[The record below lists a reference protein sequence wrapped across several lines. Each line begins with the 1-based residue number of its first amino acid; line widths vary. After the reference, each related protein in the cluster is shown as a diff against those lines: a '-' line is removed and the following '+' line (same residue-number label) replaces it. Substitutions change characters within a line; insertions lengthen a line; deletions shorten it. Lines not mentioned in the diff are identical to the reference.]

1 MTIASKELSECQKKT
16 FQFILRRIHHTLKRQ
31 TLCEELISPAFR
43 LGLSLYRLGRGD
55 YFYTIAEMVGLA
67 PCTVSTIVHEVN
79 EAIVSC
85 LWECCITIHMP
96 KTQED
101 FKKKM
106 LDMEE
111 LWQFPFSWCAVDGC
125 HIPIKCPPGG
135 QESCKE
141 YHNFKNFFSIV
152 LMSMVDARY
161 RFIWGSCDYPGNS
174 HDSIILQST
183 SLWSD
188 IKEGKVLPSFTQE
201 QENIHIPSL
210 ILGDSAFPF
219 ETFLMKPYTHT
230 VLTKEQRYFN
240 YRLSRARMIVEGAY
254 GQLKGRWRLLLNKT
268 EGNLLQTKTA
278 TLACMVLHNICLD
291 MGDTLPSKLDLTID
305 PTTQQKRDR
314 NAIHDI
320 LLMKMCDKTIDPKKN
335 LANKVRH
342 AITSKLFKE
351 FGTCL
356 QS

>member
-1 MTIASKELSECQKKT
+1 MVWRTYDDDRFKRT
-16 FQFILRRIHHTLKRQ
+16 FRVSTNTLQFILSRIHHTLKRQ
-31 TLCEELISPAFR
+31 MLCEEPISPAFR

-96 KTQED
+96 KTEED

-125 HIPIKCPPGG
+125 HNPINCPPGG

-141 YHNFKNFFSIV
+141 YHTFKNFFSIV
-152 LMSMVDARY
+152 LMSMVDGRY
-161 RFIWGSCDYPGNS
+161 RFIWGSCGYPGNS

-188 IKEGKVLPSFTQE
+188 IKKGKVLPSFTQVE
-201 QENIHIPSL
+201 ENIHIHHLFWEIQHSHLTLSL
-210 ILGDSAFPF
+210 
-219 ETFLMKPYTHT
+219 
-230 VLTKEQRYFN
+230 
-240 YRLSRARMIVEGAY
+240 
-254 GQLKGRWRLLLNKT
+254 
-268 EGNLLQTKTA
+268 
-278 TLACMVLHNICLD
+278 
-291 MGDTLPSKLDLTID
+291 
-305 PTTQQKRDR
+305 
-314 NAIHDI
+314 
-320 LLMKMCDKTIDPKKN
+320 
-335 LANKVRH
+335 
-342 AITSKLFKE
+342 
-351 FGTCL
+351 
-356 QS
+356 